1 MLSVGGKEILIKA
14 VTQAI
19 PTYTMSCFQL
29 PKGLCEDLERM
40 ERNFWWGQRDQ
51 EAKMAWVSWRKMC
64 KSKSDGGMGFRNLQA
79 FNLAMLAKQAWR
91 IMTNP
96 NSLIARIYKAKYF
109 PFGDILDAKLGS
121 NPSYAW
127 RSIYNSLEVI
137 RKGVRWRVGNGKM
150 IHIWEDKWLPNPTTY
165 KVCSPLQDI
174 GDFPMVSLLIDE
186 ETRHWKVGMVKRFFL
201 PFEAETILNIPLNY
215 NLPED
220 SIIWLGNKRGVFTVR
235 NAYYVALPIVENSEE
250 GECSSGDSRTRLW
263 KKVWQL
269 KLPVKVRIF
278 AWKACMDGLPT
289 KLKLAKR
296 GLNVG
301 VECPLCEKAV
311 ESSSH
316 ALIYCNK
323 VCEVWWNWQN
333 CPINLLA
340 VNRCFV
346 DLAVEILDAGSPND
360 LETLFVTAWAIWFNK
375 NQVVHESQI
384 WNLARHT
391 QEDYKNAVLFC
402 RAQQQQAPDVG
413 WAAPPPDVYKINVDG
428 ATAGIGCR
436 SSVGV
441 VIRDCRGMAVAAVSK
456 VLNGNYGAAVTEAFA
471 VEEGIRLAREMELQ
485 RIIVESDS
493 CVVVDAFNE
502 SKIGRAHV

>member
-1 MLSVGGKEILIKA
+1 
-14 VTQAI
+14 
-19 PTYTMSCFQL
+19 
-29 PKGLCEDLERM
+29 
-40 ERNFWWGQRDQ
+40 
-51 EAKMAWVSWRKMC
+51 
-64 KSKSDGGMGFRNLQA
+64 
-79 FNLAMLAKQAWR
+79 
-91 IMTNP
+91 
-96 NSLIARIYKAKYF
+96 
-109 PFGDILDAKLGS
+109 
-121 NPSYAW
+121 
-127 RSIYNSLEVI
+127 
-137 RKGVRWRVGNGKM
+137 
-150 IHIWEDKWLPNPTTY
+150 
-165 KVCSPLQDI
+165 
-174 GDFPMVSLLIDE
+174 
-186 ETRHWKVGMVKRFFL
+186 MVKRFFL
-201 PFEAETILNIPLNY
+201 PFEAETILNIPLSY

-220 SIIWLGNKRGVFTVR
+220 SIIWLGNKWGVFTVR

-269 KLPVKVRIF
+269 KLPAKVRIF

-301 VECPLCEKAV
+301 AECPLCEKAV

-316 ALIYCNK
+316 ALIY
-323 VCEVWWNWQN
+323 
-333 CPINLLA
+333 L
-340 VNRCFV
+340 
-346 DLAVEILDAGSPND
+346 EILDAGSPND
-360 LETLFVTAWAIWFNK
+360 LETLFVTAWAIWFNR
-375 NQVVHESQI
+375 NQVVHESKSSPHSQI
-384 WNLARHT
+384 WNLARRT

-471 VEEGIRLAREMELQ
+471 VEEGILLAREMELQ

-493 CVVVDAFNE
+493 CEVVDAINE
-502 SKIGRAHV
+502 SSCNGEFGMVI